1 MGAQLTDDPGLRT
14 TPPLVEHSELPLNEK
29 QSLIAFAARANFG
42 QPVVNLP
49 GERFWQIMREHS
61 KSAGIPAHLAH
72 PHILKHSIVMQTIHS
87 AGIENVRQ
95 HLEHKSISS
104 TGAYLKISGEV
115 AARAVMDALKGV

>member
-1 MGAQLTDDPGLRT
+1 VQRLKGSLRT
-14 TPPLVEHSELPLNEK
+14 TQPLVEPSEPLLNGK
-29 QSLIAFAARANFG
+29 SALFAFAAKAEFAK
-42 QPVVNLP
+42 PVFDLTR
-49 GERFWQIMREHS
+49 ERFWQIMREHS
-61 KSAGIPAHLAH
+61 KPAGIPAHLAH